1 MSRGRTKLQALAVQI
16 LGRNLKDLQFT
27 ASCATLTATSTI
39 MSAQKKPKGVSAVRW
54 RIELARR
61 ADSEYYFYY
70 GMPLETPGRMR
81 PSDPFKAPC
90 KHLAGGLLFTL
101 QSRRRRP
108 ADPLQAVCGC
118 AAPCRQT
125 AGKLIFSTICIFWRF
140 PPCLTGWI
148 LKSPCARIARPRKV
162 QT

>member
-90 KHLAGGLLFTL
+90 KHLAGACSLPCKAGAGGLRIHCKQYADAPLL
-101 QSRRRRP
+101 ADRP
-108 ADPLQAVCGC
+108 QA
-118 AAPCRQT
+118 
-125 AGKLIFSTICIFWRF
+125 S
-140 PPCLTGWI
+140 
-148 LKSPCARIARPRKV
+148 
-162 QT
+162 